1 MTSDLRRQL
10 EARFREQQ
18 QFADG
23 YSPLYAHLFGCVA
36 DWLASEGEDAL
47 VAWLLRATADREPFD
62 VTLLLLA
69 ALHRDVLAGE
79 PAVAAIA
86 PYYGEIRNYELGI
99 RNEEEASQG
108 ALPVSPAPLLPGP
121 PALRA
126 ALLARRDAYAAFIG
140 RSPVQT
146 NETGRG
152 VAWLLPVACL
162 GWPAVHLIELGASAG
177 LNLVAERRGY
187 RLVDGDEPERVLLEL
202 GEGPPQFTMMARGL
216 FARSRHFSAALE
228 NGDKSP
234 DYLAGGKHFSA
245 ALENGDKSPDYKRRV
260 HILSR
265 DGGDIH
271 PFHLCDAADE
281 LTLAAYVWGD
291 QPQRMAR
298 LREGIAAL
306 RAVEQSD
313 ASVRLWPLRLP
324 DELPSF
330 LGRMN
335 DVIAPPANRGMN
347 PAADTQSALKRTER
361 ETRPPQPAS
370 AGFRVPAAGF
380 NPSQDAPNA
389 PIVLFNTI
397 MTMYLPD
404 RGASLRGMVD
414 EWARRQVG
422 PVLWLQWEPA
432 WAGPPPPVRDWAA
445 WTADYWPNDGS
456 GATHR
461 WQLGWV
467 HPHGLAVEFGEGWA
481 EFLSNAM
488 QN

>member
-1 MTSDLRRQL
+1 M
-10 EARFREQQ
+10 
-18 QFADG
+18 
-23 YSPLYAHLFGCVA
+23 
-36 DWLASEGEDAL
+36 
-47 VAWLLRATADREPFD
+47 
-62 VTLLLLA
+62 
-69 ALHRDVLAGE
+69 
-79 PAVAAIA
+79 
-86 PYYGEIRNYELGI
+86 
-99 RNEEEASQG
+99 
-108 ALPVSPAPLLPGP
+108 
-121 PALRA
+121 
-126 ALLARRDAYAAFIG
+126 
-140 RSPVQT
+140 QT

-187 RLVDGDEPERVLLEL
+187 RLVDGAEPERVLLEL
-202 GEGPPQFTMMARGL
+202 GEGPAQFTMMARGF

-234 DYLAGGKHFSA
+234 DY
-245 ALENGDKSPDYKRRV
+245 ERRV
-260 HILSR
+260 RILSR

-271 PFHLCDAADE
+271 PFHLRDAADE

-313 ASVRLWPLRLP
+313 APVRLWPLRLP
-324 DELPSF
+324 DELPGF
-330 LGRMN
+330 LRQMN
-335 DVIAPPANRGMN
+335 DVIARPINRGMN
-347 PAADTQSALKRTER
+347 PAADTQSALKRTE
-361 ETRPPQPAS
+361 
-370 AGFRVPAAGF
+370 
-380 NPSQDAPNA
+380 DAPHA

-404 RGASLRGMVD
+404 RGASLRSMVD
-414 EWARRQVG
+414 EWARRQAG

-445 WTADYWPNDGS
+445 WTADYWPNDGA

-488 QN
+488 QS

>member
-1 MTSDLRRQL
+1 MTNDLRRQL

-23 YSPLYAHLFGCVA
+23 YSPLYAHLFGIVA
-36 DWLASEGEDAL
+36 DWLAGEREDAL
-47 VAWLLRATADREPFD
+47 VAWLLRAAADRAPFD

-86 PYYGEIRNYELGI
+86 PYYGAMTNDEL
-99 RNEEEASQG
+99 RMTNEEGASQS
-108 ALPVSPAPLLPGP
+108 ALPRSPAPLLPSP

-126 ALLARRDAYAAFIG
+126 ALLARREAYTAFIG
-140 RSPVQT
+140 RATVQT

-187 RLVDGDEPERVLLEL
+187 RLVDAADPERVVVEV
-202 GEGPPQFTMMARGL
+202 GEGSGQFTMMTQAKK
-216 FARSRHFSAALE
+216 LE
-228 NGDKSP
+228 TEF
-234 DYLAGGKHFSA
+234 GGQESGRKTRFLRA
-245 ALENGDKSPDYKRRV
+245 PR
-260 HILSR
+260 ILSR

-271 PFHLCDAADE
+271 PFHLRDAADE

-313 ASVRLWPLRLP
+313 APVRLWPLRLP
-324 DELPSF
+324 DELPGF
-330 LGRMN
+330 LRQM
-335 DVIAPPANRGMN
+335 DAVIARPMNRGMN
-347 PAADTQSALKRTER
+347 PAADTQSALKRTE
-361 ETRPPQPAS
+361 
-370 AGFRVPAAGF
+370 
-380 NPSQDAPNA
+380 DARNA

-404 RGASLRGMVD
+404 RGASLWGMVD
-414 EWARRQVG
+414 DWARRQAG
-422 PVLWLQWEPA
+422 PVLWLQWEPG
-432 WAGPPPPVRDWAA
+432 WNGPPPPVRDWAA

-456 GATHR
+456 GATHH

-467 HPHGLAVEFGEGWA
+467 HPHGLAVEFGEGWGQ
-481 EFLSNAM
+481 FLSNAM